1 MEEVKAGI
9 LFQDGCVLQREK
21 EIPVWGEG
29 PEGAQ
34 VVVSLAGNQ
43 AVCRVK
49 ESCPEEGMAGL
60 REIPRCRA

>member
-34 VVVSLAGNQ
+34 LYHWRETRLYAG
-43 AVCRVK
+43 
-49 ESCPEEGMAGL
+49 
-60 REIPRCRA
+60 